1 MKEEQGRGS
10 VHSQAK
16 DRDGPYH
23 DERHE
28 ETILTRRFSEG
39 EQPAFVKVG
48 AGLTLPLGAQ
58 FEMLRLDVSVSLPC
72 LPEEIDDTY
81 EIASD
86 WVADRIAEEET
97 AWLGRSQ
104 KAPAKRGK

>member
-1 MKEEQGRGS
+1 VRSE
-10 VHSQAK
+10 AK

-23 DERHE
+23 SEQRE
-28 ETILTRRFSEG
+28 ETILSRRFQEG
-39 EQPAFVKVG
+39 EHPAFVKVG

-72 LPEEIDDTY
+72 LPDEIDDTY
-81 EIASD
+81 AIASD
-86 WVADRIAEEET
+86 WVADRVAEEET
-97 AWLGRSQ
+97 IWLGRSQ